1 MGTVV
6 VGIIVAGVVAL
17 AVRSMVR
24 DKKNGIYHPQAK
36 GAWLQDYKTETDH
49 PGYHPAGGLLLLQGN
64 LLQSFRTRYKDWIC
78 NGLPY
83 GEYVGRNRC
92 HQQKEHVQSGM

>member
-24 DKKNGIYHPQAK
+24 DKKNEKSIQC
-36 GAWLQDYKTETDH
+36 
-49 PGYHPAGGLLLLQGN
+49 GGDCKNCG
-64 LLQSFRTRYKDWIC
+64 
-78 NGLPY
+78 GH
-83 GEYVGRNRC
+83 C
-92 HQQKEHVQSGM
+92 H